1 MSEERLF
8 LQDIADYLGREG
20 VECRM
25 VDSVGLLARVE
36 GKRGSSRRAVA
47 LYADDCCKDIVL
59 SSIKNLSVDADFEGT
74 LFAVFPIE
82 DFAQGIDST
91 LFDGYDVAAML
102 MPVACA
108 DLSHGELGFCPGKF
122 LSSKDNFRIDIQLDD
137 QHDTCEAG
145 DDAIVAAADMIMR
158 IRSLQSADCLLCV
171 SDVATEYN
179 AASAS
184 HSCHVGGTIRSFK
197 EGLRSRVKDMI
208 ANAAAEL
215 EYKYDVDIELDIEQG
230 IPCVDNDIQLCYEAM
245 LLAKCEGYV
254 VRDLDARLISHS
266 FGYQTVR
273 YPSLMFYCGV
283 GADAIQSPFLSQL
296 ALSIL
301 NK

>member
-36 GKRGSSRRAVA
+36 GKRGSSRRAVV
-47 LYADDCCKDIVL
+47 LYVDECCKDEVL
-59 SSIKNLSVDADFEGT
+59 SSIKTLSDTADFEGA
-74 LFAVFPIE
+74 LFALFPIE
-82 DFAQGIDST
+82 DFAQTLDSA

-102 MPVACA
+102 MPVPCA

-122 LSSKDNFRIDIQLDD
+122 LSSRDIFRLDIR
-137 QHDTCEAG
+137 HDHDSGSVGAG

-158 IRSLQSADCLLCV
+158 IRSLQSEDCMLCI
-171 SDVATEYN
+171 TELRSEAN
-179 AASAS
+179 TASS
-184 HSCHVGGTIRSFK
+184 PHCSVEGTIRSFK
-197 EGLRSRVKDMI
+197 EGLRGRVKDMI